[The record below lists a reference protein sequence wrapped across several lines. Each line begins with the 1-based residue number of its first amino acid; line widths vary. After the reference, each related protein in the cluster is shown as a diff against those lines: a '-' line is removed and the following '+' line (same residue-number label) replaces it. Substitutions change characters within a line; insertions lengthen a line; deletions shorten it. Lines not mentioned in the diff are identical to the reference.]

1 MTEDRLNKDLNA
13 SGFISD
19 EENTQVE
26 VLSSKSMNGF
36 KENAC
41 ANSIHINE
49 KKLQRLHKNDFYATY
64 FDKEFISYEPTKFL
78 DDIFSVSF
86 NFWFSKQGTIY
97 PYFYFIDDGVT
108 YKTDMGSQT
117 VQYNNY
123 ANITFGPFQK
133 MIQQNRPT
141 DVYIVIKNNTKIIFY
156 KHHKIKDF
164 NNYSFARANQSNSV
178 NLNCMLISCASLP
191 GYRSPAPKLPELY
204 NKLTQTAKDLSADYI
219 ISTGD
224 IVYLEPLNVTSGM
237 AIQAA
242 YSQLRE
248 YERLSGL
255 FSNHSWVVCNDDH
268 EFSCND
274 GLSEAPLIN
283 VLRNSLT
290 ANFPTIAGISREYRV
305 DVRTTKD
312 ITFITLDTVSCRKLN
327 PNGVGNNLFLSIL
340 GESQMLFLFQSLSN
354 AAITYGKDALCFILV
369 GKSMFGT
376 QSQSTF
382 VYCPS
387 EREQILNGI
396 ISLGLRNVCFLCG
409 DSHFSD
415 VSEYKYATGG
425 LIIREIRCSAI
436 GSQPRRSG
444 DINNNRVDNSLFTDN
459 NFGSINISG
468 TFNNYTISYSTHS
481 THQTTTDGY
490 AAVDGI
496 VYTYSWKTN
505 YIVESENIALK
516 QMPDIIPDEL
526 TIYQQNRFAYLQE
539 KYNADC
545 ARLYSNLVNYVAS
558 IRRGRISAVNKQRL
572 IHNAM
577 TQYNQ
582 YITFLT
588 AIFDQ
593 NKLAV
598 EKYVLPE
605 IIINGNKKALLV
617 GINYTGTSDE
627 LYGCINDVILI
638 KDKITANGFTDIT
651 VLTDL
656 TANQATRTNIL
667 AEFTNLL
674 VNSQKGDLLFFC
686 YSGHG
691 SYILDRN
698 GDEADGRDELIVSCD
713 LQGIL
718 DDELKA
724 LIQAHLKEGVTLFA
738 MIDSCFSGS
747 MLDLKYQYL
756 DSLNYDNYTENNR
769 QLDTIGNV
777 FMISGSTDNQTS
789 ADAFIN
795 NMSRGAMTWSLLEA
809 IKESP
814 TCTWR
819 ELLKLMRDK
828 LKTSD
833 FTQVPQFSS
842 GTFANIDTA
851 VFI

>member
-1 MTEDRLNKDLNA
+1 MKEDHLNKDLND
-13 SGFISD
+13 SYVMSD
-19 EENTQVE
+19 EENTQVG
-26 VLSSKSMNGF
+26 VLASKSMNGF
-36 KENAC
+36 KENARV
-41 ANSIHINE
+41 NSTHINE

-64 FDKEFISYEPTKFL
+64 FDKEFILYEPTKFL

-86 NFWFSKQGTIY
+86 NFWFSKQCTIC

-108 YKTDMGSQT
+108 YKTDMGAQN

-141 DVYIVIKNNTKIIFY
+141 DVYIVIKNDTKIIFY
-156 KHHKIKDF
+156 KHHRIKDF
-164 NNYSFARANQSNSV
+164 NNYSFALANQNNSV

-191 GYRSPAPKLPELY
+191 GYRSPAPNQPELY
-204 NKLTQTAKDLSADYI
+204 NKLTQTAKDISADYI

-224 IVYLEPLNVTSGM
+224 IVYLEPLNITSSM

-268 EFSCND
+268 ELSCND
-274 GLSEAPLIN
+274 GLSDGPLIS

-290 ANFPTIAGISREYRV
+290 ANFPTIAGISREYRA

-327 PNGVGNNLFLSIL
+327 SNGIDNNLFLSIL
-340 GESQMLFLFQSLSN
+340 GESQTQFLLQSLAN
-354 AAITYGKDALCFILV
+354 AAITYGKNALCFILV

-376 QSQSTF
+376 QSQATF

-415 VSEYKYATGG
+415 VSEYKYAAGG

-436 GSQPRRSG
+436 GSRPRTAG
-444 DINNNRVDNSLFTDN
+444 DINNNRVENSLFTDN

-468 TFNNYTISYSTHS
+468 IFNNYTISYSTHS
-481 THQTTTDGY
+481 THQTTTDGS
-490 AAVDGI
+490 AAVDGV

-505 YIVESENIALK
+505 YIVQSENTALK
-516 QMPDIIPDEL
+516 QMPDIIPNEL
-526 TIYQQNRFAYLQE
+526 TIFRQNRFAYLQE
-539 KYNADC
+539 KYTADC

-558 IRRGRISAVNKQRL
+558 IQRARIRAVNKQRL
-572 IHNAM
+572 IHNAIN
-577 TQYNQ
+577 QYNQ
-582 YITFLT
+582 YITVLA

-598 EKYVLPE
+598 ENYVLPQ
-605 IIINGNKKALLV
+605 ININGNKKALLI
-617 GINYTGTSDE
+617 GINYTGTKDE
-627 LYGCINDVILI
+627 LYGCINDVNSI
-638 KDKITANGFTDIT
+638 KERITADGFTDIT

-656 TANQATRTNIL
+656 TANLATRDNIL

-674 VNSQKGDLLFFC
+674 INSQKGDLLFFC

-691 SYILDRN
+691 SYILDGN

-756 DSLNYDNYTENNR
+756 DTLNYDNYTENDK

-777 FMISGSTDNQTS
+777 FMISGCTDNQTS

-795 NMSRGAMTWSLLEA
+795 NMARGAMTWSLLEA
-809 IKESP
+809 IKENPGCS
-814 TCTWR
+814 WR
-819 ELLKLMRDK
+819 ELIKSMRDK
-828 LKTSD
+828 LKTSE

-842 GTFANIDTA
+842 GTIMNIDSA
-851 VFI
+851 IFI